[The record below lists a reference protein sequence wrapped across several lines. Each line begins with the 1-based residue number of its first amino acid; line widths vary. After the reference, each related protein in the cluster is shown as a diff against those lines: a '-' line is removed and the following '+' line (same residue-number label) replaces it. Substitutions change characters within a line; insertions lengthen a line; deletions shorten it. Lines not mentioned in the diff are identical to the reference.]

1 MSSVRAFVAFLLIG
15 CSAKESASPAAH
27 APADSGYADVARNVP
42 DADAETI
49 VEITPPAVPG
59 TLAETG
65 LYADFAARTLATGV
79 IPFDVRYPLWSDGSE
94 KSRWLWVPPGKPIDT
109 ADMDHWAYPIGTKAW
124 KEFRRDGVLVET
136 RYLEKS
142 GEPPIGW
149 KFVAYVWSADGKS
162 AVATPGGL
170 ANALGTPH
178 DVPSQEQCEQCHSGT
193 RDGLIGVNAIQLSSE
208 SGKSVLASLSEKG
221 LLSKP
226 PGKEF
231 TVPGAGAV
239 RDALGYLH
247 GNCGYCHSDA
257 GRWAK
262 EREIRLRVRVGDTT
276 PESTAIYLTTIN
288 VKMHHGDTKGN
299 PYIAVVPGD
308 PAASHVYDRMIKRD
322 FWAMPP
328 VGSEVVDPTG
338 TALVKAW
345 IASLPK

>member
-1 MSSVRAFVAFLLIG
+1 MRAFAALLLIG
-15 CSAKESASPAAH
+15 CSAKETSPPAAH
-27 APADSGYADVARNVP
+27 SHADSGHDDAATRHSP
-42 DADAETI
+42 DAGADTI
-49 VEITPPAVPG
+49 VESPPKVPG

-65 LYADFAARTLATGV
+65 LYADFAARTLVDGV
-79 IPFDVRYPLWSDGSE
+79 IPFEVRYPLWSDGAE
-94 KSRWLWVPPGKPIDT
+94 KSRWLWVPPGQQIDT
-109 ADMDHWAYPIGTKAW
+109 ADMDHWRYPTGTKAW

-149 KFVAYVWSADGKS
+149 KFVAYIWSADGKS
-162 AVATPGGL
+162 AVAAPAGITD
-170 ANALGTPH
+170 ALGTPH

-193 RDGLIGVNAIQLSSE
+193 RDVLIGVNAIQLSRE
-208 SGKSVLASLSEKG
+208 SGKSALATLSEKG

-231 TVPGAGAV
+231 TVPGTGTV
-239 RDALGYLH
+239 QDALGYLH
-247 GNCGYCHSDA
+247 GNCGYCHSDT

-276 PESTAIYLTTIN
+276 PESTATYLTTIN
-288 VKMHHGDTKGN
+288 VKMHHGDMKGT
-299 PYIAVVPGD
+299 PYTAVVPGD
-308 PAASHVYDRMIKRD
+308 PVASHVYDRMIKRD

-328 VGSEVVDPTG
+328 VGSEVVDPNG
-338 TALVKAW
+338 TAVVRAW